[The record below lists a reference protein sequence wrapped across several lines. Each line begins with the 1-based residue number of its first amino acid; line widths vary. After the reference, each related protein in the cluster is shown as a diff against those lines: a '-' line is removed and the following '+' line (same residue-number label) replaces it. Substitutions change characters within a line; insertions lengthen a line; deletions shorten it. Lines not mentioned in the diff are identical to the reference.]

1 MDGDLKKQAG
11 VQSVEIAAEV
21 LRAILADGG
30 ATTLTRI
37 AEQTAM
43 PAAKIHRY
51 LVSLVRAGLV
61 EQDSASPRYRIGA
74 FSMELGLA
82 ALGSIDTVEIGT
94 HAMRSL
100 RDRLNQTTVL
110 TFWGSH
116 GPTIVRFME
125 SSHPVTVN
133 VRVGNVLPLLTTAL
147 GRIYY
152 SYLQTDPVR
161 AIAETERRRLGI
173 GKKDLKELAET
184 TRRRGLARVEGDLLP
199 GVSALAAAVL
209 DYRGELAAAIGVIGR
224 TADFDGDWTGA
235 IATDLTAAAQDLSHS
250 LGYSPADKRP

>member
-1 MDGDLKKQAG
+1 MALQCAPDLGNLLICRLGRLGELLRAG
-11 VQSVEIAAEV
+11 VEQ
-21 LRAILADGG
+21 LADG
-30 ATTLTRI
+30 A
-37 AEQTAM
+37 
-43 PAAKIHRY
+43 
-51 LVSLVRAGLV
+51 
-61 EQDSASPRYRIGA
+61 
-74 FSMELGLA
+74 
-82 ALGSIDTVEIGT
+82 
-94 HAMRSL
+94 
-100 RDRLNQTTVL
+100 
-110 TFWGSH
+110 
-116 GPTIVRFME
+116 
-125 SSHPVTVN
+125 
-133 VRVGNVLPLLTTAL
+133 
-147 GRIYY
+147 
-152 SYLQTDPVR
+152 